1 MNRPSW
7 TSRIPASQIPAGGES
22 HRADMALA
30 HSDPAWTQGS
40 LGREGESD
48 VKEKTQVTEK
58 TELEAP
64 RLVPTQAT

>member
-1 MNRPSW
+1 
-7 TSRIPASQIPAGGES
+7 
-22 HRADMALA
+22 MALA